1 ERLLADASADQL
13 ADVINLNPDLAYP
26 LAVDGRFVNLDDA
39 AADVKDDYVVGA
51 WDSFSYPGQDGSYG
65 FPWYLATGMSIYNST
80 ILEDAG
86 LDPDNLP
93 ETYEE
98 RHEWA
103 LQIAEN
109 TDSYALH
116 PALADG
122 FVIDLVKRG
131 VTIAN
136 DDLTEATF
144 NTPEA
149 VRFVEELQE

>member
-1 ERLLADASADQL
+1 
-13 ADVINLNPDLAYP
+13 
-26 LAVDGRFVNLDDA
+26 
-39 AADVKDDYVVGA
+39 
-51 WDSFSYPGQDGSYG
+51 
-65 FPWYLATGMSIYNST
+65 
-80 ILEDAG
+80 
-86 LDPDNLP
+86 DPDNLP

-149 VRFVEELQE
+149 VRFVEELQELYEVGAIAPDSVTQGHRHEVEQYQGGNLAFFMRGPNFLNIVSENAPDVGEASIVGPAIVGEAGL